1 MAHYSGLT
9 VDWMT
14 RKNATSDFNK
24 TTTFSP
30 CLHVI
35 RKEGRTLV
43 CGQAGGKVT
52 LNIFIKEWIRRYQ

>member
-24 TTTFSP
+24 TNHILSLSP
-30 CLHVI
+30 CHT
-35 RKEGRTLV
+35 EGRKD
-43 CGQAGGKVT
+43 AGLWSG
-52 LNIFIKEWIRRYQ
+52 RRKSDTKYIYKGMD